1 VLVRIRSVVAG
12 TAIVLL
18 FAGCGTS
25 VPPSSSPEP
34 SRSLAPS
41 LSPSPAAPPSPSGPP
56 EATPTSTDPG
66 PSMSPLPPLPGS
78 SPAPGTLPAH
88 AGNVEMA
95 PGPGGDLYVLISAA
109 QNLLSG
115 PASRSELALLDPTG
129 RPRSGWPIVL
139 VGWACDDPNPG
150 TSPWFPLAAADGS
163 VRVVCQADAAP
174 LHSRA
179 FAFDRFGGSMAGWP
193 VDLPGEVWGSQT
205 RLVDDRLYV
214 VAHASGPPD
223 PVTGQY
229 SAAWWLMT
237 VAADGTL
244 RVGTRYEVPDAQNS
258 GSVQIGPDGTGYQ
271 VTYVD
276 SATEIT
282 AVDLDG
288 ARAGWPVRIQ
298 GYSSDPVFGPRG
310 RIYVTGALTDPGT
323 TRTLVFDRDGR
334 AVPVG
339 SGVLP
344 IAAMS
349 TWTGA
354 GPGLPATFVAEDGT
368 VFLLSDVGS
377 RTTVF
382 GLDPSGK
389 IMVGWPYR
397 AGVGLQWQGSC
408 PRNVA
413 GCGVS
418 LATPAVGRGD
428 VLYLP
433 QSAPDATTGGSL
445 VAIGPDGRVR
455 PGWPIVLKR
464 PGAAFWSVVI
474 GPDGTAYALAVEPE
488 GGGRYSATILA
499 IAEDGTVRYRTT
511 LVEP

>member
-1 VLVRIRSVVAG
+1 MGLTIMLVV
-12 TAIVLL
+12 
-18 FAGCGTS
+18 AGCGTS
-25 VPPSSSPEP
+25 VQPSSSPGP
-34 SRSLAPS
+34 SLTPAPS
-41 LSPSPAAPPSPSGPP
+41 LSPSPPAVPSPSGPP
-56 EATPTSTDPG
+56 EATPTSTG
-66 PSMSPLPPLPGS
+66 HWPSMSPLPPLPGS

-95 PGPGGDLYVLISAA
+95 PGPGGDLFVLISAT
-109 QNLLSG
+109 QSLLSG

-139 VGWACDDPNPG
+139 TGWTCENP
-150 TSPWFPLAAADGS
+150 SPGMPPWSPLAATGGS
-163 VRVVCQADAAP
+163 VRIVCQADAAP

-179 FAFDRFGGSMAGWP
+179 FAFDRSGRSMAGWP

-205 RLVDDRLYV
+205 RVVDDRLYV
-214 VAHASGPPD
+214 VAHAFGPPD
-223 PVTGQY
+223 PATGQ
-229 SAAWWLMT
+229 SSGGLWLMT

-258 GSVQIGPDGTGYQ
+258 GSVQLGRDGTGYQ
-271 VTYVD
+271 VTYMD

-282 AVDLDG
+282 AFDLDG

-298 GYSSDPVFGPRG
+298 GISPGPAFGQSG
-310 RIYVTGALTDPGT
+310 RIYVTGVPPGSGT
-323 TRTLVFDRDGR
+323 TRIFVSVFDRDGR

-339 SGVLP
+339 SNLLP
-344 IAAMS
+344 IAAMGAWS
-349 TWTGA
+349 GA
-354 GPGLPATFVAEDGT
+354 GPGLPATVVAQDGT
-368 VFLLSDVGS
+368 AFIPSDAGG

-382 GLDPSGK
+382 GLDPSGQV
-389 IMVGWPYR
+389 MAGWPYR
-397 AGVGLQWQGSC
+397 AAVGLQWQGSC
-408 PRNVA
+408 PPQSA
-413 GCGVS
+413 GCGVW

-433 QSAPDATTGGSL
+433 QAASAATIGGSL

-464 PGAAFWSVVI
+464 PGAEFWSVVV
-474 GPDGTAYALAVEPE
+474 GPDGTATALAVEPE
-488 GGGRYSATILA
+488 EGGRYSATILA

-511 LVEP
+511 IVEP